1 MLTVLFVKFV
11 HLLKTSGKR
20 WLATQT
26 GLLST
31 TLLVRVA
38 EWSAGALL
46 PLRKALAAIYFPPPP
61 TPPPTP
67 PAPPSTSMSPP
78 AAADVPLPQHAAV
91 AHTHSA
97 PSQRRRV
104 VRSLIC
110 SDPAEPE
117 TLAADGTPGNQSRC
131 HDVTVSRQVPARSR
145 PASLSRYYFHRHKS
159 VTSNPTGMILIRLG

>member
-1 MLTVLFVKFV
+1 MLTELFVKYV

-110 SDPAEPE
+110 SDPTEPE
-117 TLAADGTPGNQSRC
+117 TLAADGARAGATMSR
-131 HDVTVSRQVPARSR
+131 VTAGAGPKPTCKPQETLRLNTTST
-145 PASLSRYYFHRHKS
+145 
-159 VTSNPTGMILIRLG
+159 VTSR